1 MKSYHLLEERMIQ
14 FAIVLTF
21 LFALVLPFWVVFW
34 PEAPG
39 KVVIDVDSVWLEAF
53 RDGSGINVVDAEIII
68 VASQHVPI
76 SLAGDIKT
84 KRLSN
89 GFQYGNWETRSGDG
103 VIIHY
108 EGLLELT
115 ESKSVGDEI
124 EIVIRHGASETRI
137 VAEVGGK
144 T

>member
-1 MKSYHLLEERMIQ
+1 MIQ

-39 KVVIDVDSVWLEAF
+39 KVVIDVDSVRLEAF

-68 VASQHVPI
+68 VASQHVPV

-84 KRLSN
+84 KYLSN
-89 GFQYGNWETRSGDG
+89 GLQYGNWETRSGDG

-108 EGLLELT
+108 EGLLELVNP
-115 ESKSVGDEI
+115 KSVGDEVNI
-124 EIVIRHGASETRI
+124 LIRYDESQMEV
-137 VAEVGGK
+137 VAEVEG

>member
-39 KVVIDVDSVWLEAF
+39 KVVIDVDSVRLEAF

-68 VASQHVPI
+68 VASQHVPV

-84 KRLSN
+84 KYLSN
-89 GFQYGNWETRSGDG
+89 GLQYGNWETRSGDG

-108 EGLLELT
+108 EGLLELVNP
-115 ESKSVGDEI
+115 KSVGDEVNI
-124 EIVIRHGASETRI
+124 LIRYDESQMEV
-137 VAEVGGK
+137 VAEVEG